1 VREEGRRG
9 GVRKT
14 CYAFCQKYCFVAKNG
29 RIILYPK
36 GTRTTQTKG
45 KKSTRTNKQIKKDMS
60 MVKMEVD
67 KELMDLD
74 VSSWSV
80 FETIK
85 LTYHYIFI
93 TFYVVFH
100 DF

>member
-1 VREEGRRG
+1 MADKKVVVKVASWQHARSDEFFKARGRPAE
-9 GVRKT
+9 T
-14 CYAFCQKYCFVAKNG
+14 ET
-29 RIILYPK
+29 LPP
-36 GTRTTQTKG
+36 TQMTK
-45 KKSTRTNKQIKKDMS
+45 Q

-85 LTYHYIFI
+85 LIYHYIFI

>member
-1 VREEGRRG
+1 M
-9 GVRKT
+9 
-14 CYAFCQKYCFVAKNG
+14 QW
-29 RIILYPK
+29 
-36 GTRTTQTKG
+36 
-45 KKSTRTNKQIKKDMS
+45 S
-60 MVKMEVD
+60 KMEVD

-85 LTYHYIFI
+85 LTNHYIFI

>member
-1 VREEGRRG
+1 VKAHDERNLTLSSFFLEVPLFGRKKLANFLLQRG
-9 GVRKT
+9 PWGPEK
-14 CYAFCQKYCFVAKNG
+14 
-29 RIILYPK
+29 
-36 GTRTTQTKG
+36 
-45 KKSTRTNKQIKKDMS
+45 KKS
-60 MVKMEVD
+60 VFKMEVD